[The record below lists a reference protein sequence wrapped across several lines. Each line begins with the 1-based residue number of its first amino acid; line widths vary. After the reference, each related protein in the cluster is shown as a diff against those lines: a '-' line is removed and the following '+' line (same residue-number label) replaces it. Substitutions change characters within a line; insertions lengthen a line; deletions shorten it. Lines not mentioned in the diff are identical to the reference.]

1 MCYNRDDKICMNVE
15 RIERLKKVLACL
27 KGYGRDSVLGPL
39 LKFVE
44 AFFELL
50 VPIVVASMIDKG
62 IGEGNRGY
70 IVWCVVILAVLAA
83 VGVFVSITAQRFSA
97 RAAVGCATNLRR
109 ELFRHLQSLSFTEV
123 DELGTSTMI
132 TRMTSDINQIQT
144 GVNMTLRLLLRSPF
158 VVFGA
163 VAMAFFVDVR
173 AALVFVVT
181 VPLLFVVV
189 FLIMALTLPL
199 YKKVQKK
206 LDRVLGITRENL
218 SGARVIRAF
227 NNEDEEEEKFFENNA
242 ELTSLQKKV
251 GRISAF
257 LNPLTYVII
266 NLAIVAL
273 IYVGAVRVNNGD
285 LSNGEVVALYNYMS
299 QILVELVKFA
309 SLIITLTKSIA
320 CAKRVEA
327 VFDIKNSQQS
337 AKSEG
342 QDAGKRDVSV
352 EFRNVGLTYKNAGAQ
367 TLEDISFSVSKGETL
382 GIIGSSGSGKTSV
395 IGLVPRFY
403 DATVGEVLVDG
414 KNVNNYDIEEL
425 RSKIAVVMQK
435 TVLFSGTVRDNVRW
449 GKKDA
454 TDEEI
459 YEALEKAQV
468 KNVID
473 EKGEGLDFVIMQEGK
488 NLSGGQKQ
496 RISIARALVR
506 KPEILILD
514 DSSSALDYAT
524 DASLRKALKTLDK
537 DMTVIVVSQRT
548 SSIRYSDKILVLD
561 DGIAVGFGT
570 HDELLEACEVYREI
584 HNSQYGGKD
593 GGDNEKK

>member
-1 MCYNRDDKICMNVE
+1 MCYNIGNTVVE
-15 RIERLKKVLACL
+15 RIKLLKKVLASL

-62 IGEGNRGY
+62 IKNGDTAY
-70 IVWCVVILAVLAA
+70 IVRCVVILVVLAA
-83 VGVFVSITAQRFSA
+83 VGVVVSITAQRFSA

-109 ELFRHLQSLSFTEV
+109 ELFRHLQSLSFTET

-163 VAMAFFVDVR
+163 VIMAFLVDVR
-173 AALVFVVT
+173 AALVFAVV
-181 VPLLFVVV
+181 VPVLFVVV

-206 LDRVLGITRENL
+206 LDKVLGITRENL

-227 NNEDEEEEKFFENNA
+227 NNEDDEEEKFFENNA
-242 ELTSLQKKV
+242 ELTSLQKRV
-251 GRISAF
+251 GKISAF

-299 QILVELVKFA
+299 QILVELIKFA

-320 CAKRVEA
+320 CAKRVES
-327 VFDIKNSQQS
+327 VFEIKNSQQS
-337 AKSEG
+337 GDRAVLCEGKS
-342 QDAGKRDVSV
+342 DISV
-352 EFRNVGLTYKNAGAQ
+352 EFRDVGLTYKNAGAE
-367 TLEDISFSVSKGETL
+367 TLEGISFSIRRGETL
-382 GIIGSSGSGKTSV
+382 GIIGSSGSGKSSIV
-395 IGLVPRFY
+395 GLVPRFY
-403 DATVGEVLVDG
+403 DATQGEVLVDG
-414 KNVNNYDIEEL
+414 ENVNDYNIEEL

-435 TVLFSGTVRDNVRW
+435 TVLFAGTVRDNVRW
-449 GKKDA
+449 GKRDA
-454 TDEEI
+454 TDDEI
-459 YEALEKAQV
+459 YEALDKAQI
-468 KNVID
+468 KDVIE
-473 EKGEGLDFVIMQEGK
+473 EKGEGLDFVIMQDGK

-496 RISIARALVR
+496 RLSIARALVR

-524 DASLRKALKTLDK
+524 DAKLRKALKTLDK
-537 DMTVIVVSQRT
+537 DMTVVVVSQRT
-548 SSIRYSDKILVLD
+548 SSIRHSDKILVLD
-561 DGIAVGFGT
+561 NGRAVGLGT
-570 HDELLEACEVYREI
+570 HDELLESCEVYREI
-584 HNSQYGGKD
+584 HNSQYGGKESAK
-593 GGDNEKK
+593 NE

>member
-1 MCYNRDDKICMNVE
+1 MYVE
-15 RIERLKKVLACL
+15 RIEHLKKVLACL
-27 KGYGRDSVLGPL
+27 KGYGKDSVLGPL

-62 IGEGNRGY
+62 IKNGDTAY
-70 IVWCVVILAVLAA
+70 IVRCVVILVVLAA
-83 VGVFVSITAQRFSA
+83 VGVVVSITAQRFSA

-109 ELFRHLQSLSFTEV
+109 ELFRHLQSLSFTET

-163 VAMAFFVDVR
+163 VAMAFFVDVK

-181 VPLLFVVV
+181 VPLLFAVV
-189 FLIMALTLPL
+189 FIIMALTLPL

-206 LDRVLGITRENL
+206 LDRALGITRENL

-251 GRISAF
+251 GKISAF

-273 IYVGAVRVNNGD
+273 VYVGAVRVNNGD

-299 QILVELVKFA
+299 QILVELIKFA
-309 SLIITLTKSIA
+309 SLIITLTKSVA
-320 CAKRVEA
+320 CAKRVES
-327 VFDIKNSQQS
+327 VFEIKNSQQS
-337 AKSEG
+337 GGRVMKDDGKS
-342 QDAGKRDVSV
+342 DISV
-352 EFRNVGLTYKNAGAQ
+352 EFRGVSLTYKNAGAE
-367 TLEDISFSVSKGETL
+367 TLEDISFSLRRGETL
-382 GIIGSSGSGKTSV
+382 GIIGSSGSGKSSLV
-395 IGLVPRFY
+395 GLIPRFY
-403 DATVGEVLVDG
+403 DATRGEVLVDG
-414 KNVNNYDIEEL
+414 ENVNNYNIEEL

-435 TVLFSGTVRDNVRW
+435 TVLFSGSVRDNIRW

-454 TDEEI
+454 TDDEI
-459 YEALEKAQV
+459 YEALDKAQI
-468 KNVID
+468 KDVID
-473 EKGEGLDFVIMQEGK
+473 EKGEGLDFVIMQDGK

-524 DASLRKALKTLDK
+524 DAKLRKALKTLDK
-537 DMTVIVVSQRT
+537 DMTVVVVSQRT

-561 DGIAVGFGT
+561 NGRAVGFGT
-570 HDELLEACEVYREI
+570 HGELLESCEVYREI
-584 HNSQYGGKD
+584 HNSQYGGKES
-593 GGDNEKK
+593 GANE